1 MTTHIQSLI
10 LSKDHFN
17 RRQAESWIRRH
28 KQYLPIK
35 MDEKPKTWRFRL
47 RVPDETRYE
56 YKIKPFTEGVTAVI
70 GVPIIQMY

>member
-1 MTTHIQSLI
+1 MSTHIQSLI
-10 LSKDHFN
+10 LSKDYFN

-35 MDEKPKTWRFRL
+35 MDEQPKTWRYRL

-56 YKIKPFTEGVTAVI
+56 YKIKPFTEGVKAVL
-70 GVPIIQMY
+70 GVRLDSLY